1 MYHIKDKVVLVTG
14 STAGLGRELAFQL
27 GLEGAKVILNGR
39 DPDKLDRVAR
49 EIQALGFEVA
59 FIKGDVS
66 SPEECC
72 KIIDRCIEE
81 FGRLDILINNA
92 GVGSAGSF
100 EETTPETFRK
110 VFEVNTLGAMNITRF
125 ALPHIRKFRGSIV
138 FISSLAGLYG
148 MPYSSLYS
156 GTKMALT
163 AIAQSLRM
171 ELSGSGVHV
180 GVAYAGFLK
189 NGPEK
194 RVLGPR
200 GELQLTGQR
209 ETLRLQPMDDAA
221 KSIIRLIRKR
231 KAKIVMS
238 TMGWALYLAVRFAP
252 WLLRLVLFNTKE
264 KAREICE
271 PLANS

>member
-1 MYHIKDKVVLVTG
+1 MYQIKDKVVLVTG
-14 STAGLGRELAFQL
+14 STAGLGRELSFQL

-49 EIQALGFEVA
+49 EIQALGFEAA

-66 SPEECC
+66 SPEECR
-72 KIIDRCIEE
+72 KIIDRCIEA

-92 GVGSAGSF
+92 GVASAGSF
-100 EETTPETFRK
+100 EETTPETFQK
-110 VFEVNTLGAMNITRF
+110 VFEVNTLGPINITRF
-125 ALPHIRKFRGSIV
+125 ALPHIRKFRGSVV
-138 FISSLAGLYG
+138 FISSLSGLHG

-163 AIAQSLRM
+163 AFAQSLRV

-180 GVAYAGFLK
+180 GIAYVGFLN

-194 RVLGPR
+194 RVIGPG
-200 GELQLTGQR
+200 GELQTTGQR
-209 ETLRLQPMDDAA
+209 ERFRLKPMDEAA

-238 TMGWALYLAVRFAP
+238 TMGKVLYLGLRFAP
-252 WLLRLVLFNTKE
+252 WLIRLILLNTKE